1 MTNLRS
7 LLLAC
12 LLLGVGFAGCAEN
25 GGDGGTS
32 GNTTT
37 TPGGATPTGTTPT
50 GSTPGSGITSIKVG
64 TEAAYPPF
72 EDTLASGEIVGF
84 DIDVMRE
91 IGNRSGFTVTFQ
103 NAAFDAII
111 PSVNSGQFQAGISA
125 FTITDERRQQVAFSV
140 PYYENQLMVATLA
153 SNTGITKQ
161 EDLRGKRVCTQTGTT
176 SEEWLRENTGHQDA
190 DLMLLSSFP
199 PCAEA
204 LKRNDVQAIM
214 IDRAAVR
221 DLIQKS
227 NGELREAFT
236 VDTDEQFGIVVAK
249 DNAVL
254 LQRVN
259 TALVAMKQDGTLE
272 RLQDKWNV

>member
-12 LLLGVGFAGCAEN
+12 LLLGVGVAGCAEN
-25 GGDGGTS
+25 GGDGGNTS
-32 GNTTT
+32 T
-37 TPGGATPTGTTPT
+37 TPTGATPPTGTTPT
-50 GSTPGSGITSIKVG
+50 GQTPGGGLTSITVG

-72 EDTLASGEIVGF
+72 EDTLPSGEIVGF
-84 DIDVMRE
+84 DMDVMRE

-103 NAAFDAII
+103 NAGFDAII

-125 FTITDERRQQVAFSV
+125 FTITDERREQVAFSV
-140 PYYENQLMVATLA
+140 PYYENQLMVATMA
-153 SNTGITKQ
+153 ANTGIAR
-161 EDLRGKRVCTQTGTT
+161 EDDLRGKRVCTQTGTT
-176 SEEWLRENTGHQDA
+176 SETWLRENTGHQDA
-190 DLMLLSSFP
+190 DLMLLQSFP

-204 LKRNDVQAIM
+204 LKRGDVQAIM

-221 DLIQKS
+221 DLVQKS
-227 NGELREAFT
+227 GGQLREAFT
-236 VDTDEQFGIVVAK
+236 IDTDEQFGIVVAK

-254 LQRVN
+254 LQRIN